1 MSEMAIFGQA
11 AWLAR
16 KVDPRV
22 EDVAEGNSASCLR
35 EPGSDPTPR
44 GDHPEKQLLDR
55 TRRLREDSVGVG
67 TDQPYCA
74 HHTYQDHC
82 QDNGVFSYVL
92 TLVV

>member
-1 MSEMAIFGQA
+1 VAGSEGGS
-11 AWLAR
+11 
-16 KVDPRV
+16 RV
-22 EDVAEGNSASCLR
+22 EDVSDSASCLR
-35 EPGSDPTPR
+35 ESVSDPTPR
-44 GDHPEKQLLDR
+44 GDDPEKQLLDR
-55 TRRLREDSVGVG
+55 TCRLREDSVSVG

>member
-1 MSEMAIFGQA
+1 MAGSEGGS
-11 AWLAR
+11 
-16 KVDPRV
+16 RV
-22 EDVAEGNSASCLR
+22 EDVSEEDSASCLR
-35 EPGSDPTPR
+35 ESGSDPTPG
-44 GDHPEKQLLDR
+44 GDDPEKQLLDR
-55 TRRLREDSVGVG
+55 TCRLREDSVGVG